1 MSASVLLKVAN
12 GPQGLGRDYASLEM
26 KRRTRINSQSLE
38 DTLQVKQNWAQLTLK
53 GGRQVGRQEDEEDDE
68 DDDDEE
74 VEDDD
79 EDDDEEVEEEGEDQ
93 GWWAASTSRHNA
105 PWEASI
111 VVAWPLDLLWISN
124 ARCCDEEQCS
134 MFNEHCSLN
143 MVIVVAHC
151 QL

>member
-53 GGRQVGRQEDEEDDE
+53 LGRQVGRQEDEEDDE

-124 ARCCDEEQCS
+124 ARAVVMRNNVQCS
-134 MFNEHCSLN
+134 MN
-143 MVIVVAHC
+143 IVH
-151 QL
+151 